1 MERAPTIRDVARA
14 AGVGA
19 STVSLALR
27 NDPRLRPAM
36 RDHVR
41 KVASEIGYLPN
52 ATLASLMAQVRGG
65 KNSPFQATLGFL
77 NASDDPAILREIPT
91 FREWTRGAAERAR
104 ELGYSLDQ
112 FWLHDAH
119 CSAPRLVEILQTR
132 GIRGLIVAGLQND
145 GILPPSHAAVWP
157 GFSTV
162 VIGLRPQEP
171 PLHFTANDQFSTA
184 RHAVAALRND
194 GYTRIGLVISPRI
207 DAWLEHRFRA
217 GFFSEE
223 NGSERLVFD
232 FAKSERER
240 FGRWVRSSR
249 PDALVTLHSEV
260 KEWLEQ
266 SADPRLRAIALAH
279 LDRESSMTGWAG
291 MDQNNYCVGATATD
305 MVVGMLHRNELG
317 VPEFPRATLLPS
329 KWVPGPSVRPREKKQ
344 PRTGRGCSDTTTLPR
359 KTKRAGGGRKTRP
372 PAGRAQPKARGSKA
386 RVRPRS

>member
-41 KVASEIGYLPN
+41 KVAREIGYLPN
-52 ATLASLMAQVRGG
+52 ATLASLMAQVRVG

-77 NASDDPAILREIPT
+77 NASENPGILREIPT
-91 FREWTRGAAERAR
+91 FSEWTRGAAERAR
-104 ELGYSLDQ
+104 ELGYSMDQ
-112 FWLHDAH
+112 FWLHEPN
-119 CSAPRLVEILQTR
+119 CSPTRLVEILQAR

-145 GILPPSHAAVWP
+145 GILPLSHAEVWP

-184 RHAVAALRND
+184 RHAVAALRKS
-194 GYTRIGLVISPRI
+194 GYTRIGLVIDLRI
-207 DAWLEHRFRA
+207 DAWLEHRFCA

-223 NGSERLVFD
+223 SGRERLVFD
-232 FAKSERER
+232 FAKSAREA
-240 FGRWVRSSR
+240 FGRWLRAHR

-266 SADPRLRAIALAH
+266 SADPRLRALALAH
-279 LDRESSMTGWAG
+279 LDRERSMTGWAG

-317 VPEFPRATLLPS
+317 VPEFARATLLPG
-329 KWVPGPSVRPREKKQ
+329 KWVPGPSAQSRENKKPRA
-344 PRTGRGCSDTTTLPR
+344 RRGFSETALPG
-359 KTKRAGGGRKTRP
+359 KTKRAGDGQKTKP
-372 PAGRAQPKARGSKA
+372 RATRARPKARSSKA
-386 RVRPRS
+386 RARR